1 MFRAMIGR
9 LALPAGFAV
18 LVALLSLGTAASAD
32 PGTILKF
39 GTMAPVTGPYV
50 GASNPIRGVPG
61 GGLPW
66 IIESGRGSLDRD
78 GRLQVRVRGLV
89 LANNA
94 PVPPA
99 LQGINPVTPF
109 TAIVSCQTT
118 GADGSATVTNVS
130 TAGFP
135 ASTEGDSNIRAT
147 VQLPHPCIAPI
158 VFVLGGGQWFA
169 ATGN

>member
-1 MFRAMIGR
+1 VKRIRR
-9 LALPAGFAV
+9 LTLPAAV
-18 LVALLSLGTAASAD
+18 AVALAVFGLGTAASAD

-39 GTMAPVTGPYV
+39 DTMAPVTGPYV

-61 GGLPW
+61 GGFPW
-66 IIESGRGSLDRD
+66 MIESGRGSLDRD
-78 GRLQVRVRGLV
+78 GHLKIRVRGLV
-89 LANNA
+89 LANHA

-99 LQGINPVTPF
+99 LRGTNPVTPF
-109 TAIVSCQTT
+109 KAIVSCQTI

-130 TAGFP
+130 TGGFP
-135 ASTEGDSNIRAT
+135 ASPEGDSNIRAE

-158 VFVLGGGQWFA
+158 VFVTSGGGAWFA

>member
-1 MFRAMIGR
+1 MKTIRR
-9 LALPAGFAV
+9 LALPAGLAAV
-18 LVALLSLGTAASAD
+18 LALFGLMTVASAD

-39 GTMAPVTGPYV
+39 DTMAPVTGPYV
-50 GASNPIRGVPG
+50 GPSNPIRGVPG

-66 IIESGRGSLDRD
+66 MIESGRGSLDRD
-78 GRLQVRVRGLV
+78 GHLKVRVEGLV
-89 LANNA
+89 LADRA

-99 LQGINPVTPF
+99 LQGTNPIAMF
-109 TAIVSCQTT
+109 KAIVSCQAI

-130 TAGFP
+130 TATFP
-135 ASTEGDSNIRAT
+135 ASTDGDSSIRAT

-158 VFVLGGGQWFA
+158 IFVTSPGTAWFA

>member
-1 MFRAMIGR
+1 M
-9 LALPAGFAV
+9 
-18 LVALLSLGTAASAD
+18 
-32 PGTILKF
+32 
-39 GTMAPVTGPYV
+39 
-50 GASNPIRGVPG
+50 
-61 GGLPW
+61 
-66 IIESGRGSLDRD
+66 IESGRGSLDRD

-89 LANNA
+89 FADHA

-99 LQGINPVTPF
+99 LQGTNPVTPF
-109 TAIVSCQTT
+109 KAIVSCQTI

-158 VFVLGGGQWFA
+158 VFVTSGGGAWFA

>member
-1 MFRAMIGR
+1 MFRAKIGR

-18 LVALLSLGTAASAD
+18 LVALLSLGIAASAD

-39 GTMAPVTGPYV
+39 DTMSPVTGPYV
-50 GASNPIRGVPG
+50 GASLRGLPG

-109 TAIVSCQTT
+109 TAVVSCQTI

-130 TAGFP
+130 TAGFR
-135 ASTEGDSNIRAT
+135 ADREGDANIRAK
-147 VQLPHPCIAPI
+147 VNLPHPCIAPI

>member
-1 MFRAMIGR
+1 MKMIGR

-18 LVALLSLGTAASAD
+18 LVALLSLGTVASAD

-39 GTMAPVTGPYV
+39 DTMAPVTGPFV

-66 IIESGRGSLDRD
+66 MIESGRGSLDRD

-89 LANNA
+89 LANHA

-99 LQGINPVTPF
+99 LQGTNPVTPF
-109 TAIVSCQTT
+109 KAIVSCETI
-118 GADGSATVTNVS
+118 GADGSATVSNVS
-130 TAGFP
+130 TVGFP
-135 ASTEGDSNIRAT
+135 ASPEGDASIRAT
-147 VQLPHPCIAPI
+147 LRLPHPCIAPI
-158 VFVLGGGQWFA
+158 VFVTSGGGAWFA

>member
-1 MFRAMIGR
+1 MKMIGR

-18 LVALLSLGTAASAD
+18 VVALVSLGTAASAD

-39 GTMAPVTGPYV
+39 DTMAPVTGPYV

-78 GRLQVRVRGLV
+78 GHLKVRVRGLV
-89 LANNA
+89 LANHL

-99 LQGINPVTPF
+99 LQGINPVSPF
-109 TAIVSCQTT
+109 KAIVSCQTIA
-118 GADGSATVTNVS
+118 ADGSATVTNAS
-130 TAGFP
+130 TAGFR
-135 ASTEGDSNIRAT
+135 ANREGDSNIRAT

-158 VFVLGGGQWFA
+158 VFVTSGGGSWFA

>member
-1 MFRAMIGR
+1 VKTIRR
-9 LALPAGFAV
+9 LALPAGIA
-18 LVALLSLGTAASAD
+18 ALLAVFGLATAASAD

-39 GTMAPVTGPYV
+39 DTMAPVTGPYV

-66 IIESGRGSLDRD
+66 MIESGRGSLDRD
-78 GRLQVRVRGLV
+78 GHLKVRVEGLV
-89 LANNA
+89 LADRA

-99 LQGINPVTPF
+99 LRGTNPISMF
-109 TAIVSCQTT
+109 KAIVSCQTI

-130 TAGFP
+130 TATFP
-135 ASTEGDSNIRAT
+135 ANTEGDSNIRAM

-158 VFVLGGGQWFA
+158 IFVTSPGGAWFA